1 MMSTFY
7 VWDLLPILAI
17 AALLVAFFVK
27 NSRLKKEEKEL
38 TETLQTLQTAAGN
51 KDEDTEL

>member
-1 MMSTFY
+1 MSTFY

-17 AALLVAFFVK
+17 AALIIAFFVK
-27 NSRLKKEEKEL
+27 RSGLKKEEKEL

-51 KDEDTEL
+51 TEEDTEL